1 MGNKILELKK
11 NLINHVVPLS
21 HIINDKMKARKQ
33 YSEKILLNGNIPKG
47 DLPSLSCKAH
57 NLSVILQPAQILHP

>member
-1 MGNKILELKK
+1 
-11 NLINHVVPLS
+11 
-21 HIINDKMKARKQ
+21 MKARKQ

-47 DLPSLSCKAH
+47 DLPSLSCRAH